1 MTCGDTCGTADWNIA
16 HLVGKAPG
24 DQAPTIRIDRP
35 VQPSLRCRTVGQE
48 SAFVVGIGFRS
59 RAPGPARA
67 GHRSLRRGKRDVPP
81 ATLVAGDAAM
91 PNFPAGRGRD
101 SLNRTNPSLGTC
113 SSAHFRFSGRT
124 FVSRTQNPSCR
135 CLRRHV
141 GHRCV
146 GAKNPA
152 PARSKS
158 RSACCCT
165 LDDPSP
171 SQANSCR
178 ASANC
183 LMRSAGPGAGRRD
196 RPQLNCST
204 AKFHTNRASAQCR
217 SSITQAPT
225 CPPTGNAYNQPRTRH
240 RPSRLRPD
248 LSTTGTP

>member
-67 GHRSLRRGKRDVPP
+67 GHRSLRRGKRDVSP
-81 ATLVAGDAAM
+81 ATLVAGDAGHAQFSCRQGAGHSK
-91 PNFPAGRGRD
+91 PHEPELGYVQLGPFPVQRAHLRVSNTKPFMQVLAPPRRPPMRRREEPGARAVEISQRLLLHTRRSITEPGELLAGFGQLPHALCRTRGRPT
-101 SLNRTNPSLGTC
+101 R
-113 SSAHFRFSGRT
+113 
-124 FVSRTQNPSCR
+124 
-135 CLRRHV
+135 
-141 GHRCV
+141 
-146 GAKNPA
+146 PA
-152 PARSKS
+152 PIELLH
-158 RSACCCT
+158 C
-165 LDDPSP
+165 
-171 SQANSCR
+171 
-178 ASANC
+178 
-183 LMRSAGPGAGRRD
+183 
-196 RPQLNCST
+196 
-204 AKFHTNRASAQCR
+204 HTNRASAQCR

-225 CPPTGNAYNQPRTRH
+225 CPPTGNAYNQLRTRH